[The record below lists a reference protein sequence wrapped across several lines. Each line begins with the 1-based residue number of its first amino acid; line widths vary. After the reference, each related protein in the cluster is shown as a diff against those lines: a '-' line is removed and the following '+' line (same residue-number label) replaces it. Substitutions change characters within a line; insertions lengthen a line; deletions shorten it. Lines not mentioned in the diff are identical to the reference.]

1 MIYDEPKYLPG
12 GDRYLLIEF
21 GNEMNLELNFM
32 AQGLASA
39 IVADGTKGV
48 IETAPSFASMLI
60 HYEPDEIGFADLK
73 TEMARLIADLGP
85 SDNIELESRLFYFP
99 TVYLDPW
106 TRECVQ
112 DYIAKIAPKTT
123 DPEFVAELNGLS
135 DVQQFVRVHSGTEY
149 WVASLGFW
157 PGLPFLMPLDPRARL
172 TAPKYNPPRT
182 HTPQGA
188 IGLGGAANSIYPV
201 ATPGGYQI
209 FARTPVPIWDPT
221 GRRPAFEGSLCLFRP
236 GDRIKFVPVTREEY
250 DAAEVAVKEERY
262 EYTVVEYQK
271 FVVRNYNDWMAKVE
285 RIAKAGASA

>member
-157 PGLPFLMPLDPRARL
+157 PGLPFMMALDPRCKL

-182 HTPQGA
+182 WTPKGTV
-188 IGLGGAANSIYPV
+188 GMGGASTAIYPE
-201 ATPGGYQI
+201 ALPGGYQI
-209 FARTPVPIWDPT
+209 FGRIPVPIWDPNK
-221 GRRPAFEGSLCLFRP
+221 RFDVFSDSICLFRP
-236 GDRIKFVPVTREEY
+236 GDRVKFVPCTVEEF
-250 DAAEVAVKEERY
+250 AEVERQVDAGTY
-262 EYTVVEYQK
+262 QYNVAEYQK
-271 FVVRNYNDWMAKVE
+271 FSVAQYKSWVAKLD
-285 RIAKAGASA
+285 ASKRF